1 MQIILG
7 LREPSTG
14 RVTADGQDRT
24 DLAISDWYR
33 RVSFVPQ
40 DALLFSG
47 TVAENILFFRDGV
60 DRSRVEQAARRAHI
74 HDEIIA
80 WPLGYETPVGERG
93 RQLSGGQRQRLC
105 IARALVDDPDII
117 VLDEPTSALDV
128 KSESLLRETLERLTP
143 SATVIVIAHRLST
156 LSMCDRIMVVM
167 GGILQAFDE
176 PAKLEASSE
185 FYREALE
192 LSGMR

>member
-1 MQIILG
+1 M
-7 LREPSTG
+7 
-14 RVTADGQDRT
+14 
-24 DLAISDWYR
+24 
-33 RVSFVPQ
+33 
-40 DALLFSG
+40 
-47 TVAENILFFRDGV
+47 
-60 DRSRVEQAARRAHI
+60 
-74 HDEIIA
+74 
-80 WPLGYETPVGERG
+80 
-93 RQLSGGQRQRLC
+93 
-105 IARALVDDPDII
+105 VDDPDII

-128 KSESLLRETLERLTP
+128 KSESLLRDTLERLTP